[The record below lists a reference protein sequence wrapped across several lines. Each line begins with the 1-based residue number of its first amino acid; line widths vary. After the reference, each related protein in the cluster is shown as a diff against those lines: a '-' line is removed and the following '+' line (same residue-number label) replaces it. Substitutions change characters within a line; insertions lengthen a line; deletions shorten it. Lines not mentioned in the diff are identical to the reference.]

1 MNRQA
6 NRQIYPPKLV
16 YFPRPLEQTS
26 TWPLLLCMLVGGFV
40 AGIGTERVV
49 GPKSPKVFLIDENE
63 EQLPGCDYE
72 SLRAMLVMVR
82 DSMNQA
88 LVEEASGSSAPEVRQ
103 VSVRNIVQVK
113 TPSAALHSGP
123 SESAA
128 VLARLQAG
136 TELLAR
142 GKQDGWVEVYSPSG
156 RSGWIRAPF
165 VDSAIEAR
173 VR

>member
-1 MNRQA
+1 MYRQSNREMLTPG
-6 NRQIYPPKLV
+6 IV
-16 YFPRPLEQTS
+16 YFPRPVEPAS
-26 TWPLLLCMLVGGFV
+26 TWVLLLCMLVGGFV

-63 EQLPGCDYE
+63 EQPPGCDYE
-72 SLRAMLVMVR
+72 SLREMLVMVR

-103 VSVRNIVQVK
+103 VSARNIVQVK
-113 TPSAALHSGP
+113 TASAALHSGP
-123 SESAA
+123 SERAEVIA
-128 VLARLQAG
+128 KLQAG

-142 GKQDGWVEVYSPSG
+142 TTRDGWVEVYSPSG
-156 RSGWIRAPF
+156 RPGWIKAPF